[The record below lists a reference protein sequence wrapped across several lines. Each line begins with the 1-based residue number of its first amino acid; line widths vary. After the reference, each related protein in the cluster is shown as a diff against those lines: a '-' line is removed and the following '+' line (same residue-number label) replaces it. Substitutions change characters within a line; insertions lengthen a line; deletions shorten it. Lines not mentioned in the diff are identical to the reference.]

1 MTLRQ
6 LRYFVEIART
16 RSITHAAQSLRVA
29 QPALS
34 AHIASLESELGER
47 LFERHAKGVELSSAG
62 ERLYARAVELISGF
76 DNLKRDV
83 NQTEFSPTGKV
94 RLCIGGAIANIVAP
108 PLLRAMAETH
118 PLVDLQVTDALSHEI
133 QMRLEAGVAELALM
147 PNAAEI
153 PGMSSLSVLI
163 EPFMLFGAIELMR
176 NKAQLV
182 QLEEIAG
189 LPLAAPDRA
198 YDARKVIERV
208 AANAG
213 LALDI
218 RYELNSTGMLIG
230 VVKEGLAY
238 AVLPT
243 NLCQEAIAAGALA
256 RRQIDSHLLTRV
268 QAIVWLSDRTLTPAA
283 TAVKEQLAQTVRDLI
298 AKGQLEG
305 RTA

>member
-16 RSITHAAQSLRVA
+16 RSITHAAITLGVA

-34 AHIASLESELGER
+34 THIAALENELGVR
-47 LFERHAKGVELSSAG
+47 LLERHAKGVELSEAG

-83 NQTEFSPTGKV
+83 NQTEDSPVGKV
-94 RLCIGGAIANIVAP
+94 RLCIGGAIAAIVAP
-108 PLLRAMAETH
+108 PLLRSMAERY
-118 PLVDLQVTDALSHEI
+118 PLVDLHVTDALSHEI
-133 QMRLEAGVAELALM
+133 QIQLEAGAAELALM

-153 PGMSSLSVLI
+153 PGMSSTSVLE
-163 EPFMLFGAIELMR
+163 EPFMLFGATELMR
-176 NKAQLV
+176 DKASCVL
-182 QLEEIAG
+182 LADIAG
-189 LPLAAPDRA
+189 FPLAAPDRA

-213 LALDI
+213 LSLDI

-238 AVLPT
+238 AVLPS
-243 NLCQEAIAAGALA
+243 NLCHEAVATGTLS
-256 RRQIDSHLLTRV
+256 RRAIDSPLLTRV
-268 QAIVWLSDRTLTPAA
+268 QAIVWLSDRILTPAA
-283 TAVKEQLAQTVRDLI
+283 MAVRDQLVQTVRLLV
-298 AKGQLEG
+298 ASGRLEG
-305 RTA
+305 RAV